1 MEIGLLIRANCS
13 KALEPNKII
22 PSRNSGSYAFR
33 TILDLER
40 DVSCHRV
47 SVTETGSN
55 KIVNHHFVIEE
66 LVENMGIKQMLQ
78 KLYLHEFTEPQL
90 KDDISLSK
98 FKNNIS
104 IEDQKFLKMMKENTV
119 LVNGHYQILL
129 PLKDLDVKF
138 PNNRKQEEKDLNV

>member
-1 MEIGLLIRANCS
+1 MLIRANCS

-22 PSRNSGSYAFR
+22 PGRNSGSYAFR

-104 IEDQKFLKMMKENTV
+104 IEDQKFLK
-119 LVNGHYQILL
+119 
-129 PLKDLDVKF
+129 
-138 PNNRKQEEKDLNV
+138 